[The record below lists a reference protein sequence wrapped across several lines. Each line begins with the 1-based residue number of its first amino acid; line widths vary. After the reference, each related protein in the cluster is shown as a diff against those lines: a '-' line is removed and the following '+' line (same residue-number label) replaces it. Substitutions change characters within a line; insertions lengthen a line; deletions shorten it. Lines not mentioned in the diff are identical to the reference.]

1 MNIPA
6 SVRMTMVEYSR
17 ICGGRKPVYIALDM
31 LRRDILMI
39 SPLPQ
44 TTKRSAK
51 TAPIPL
57 PSPLAGLVPSWTS
70 LPDGD
75 PAHTKALE
83 GPRGGGWRSW
93 SYFSLSG
100 DQTGIYPIRLRRLTE
115 TSSFFARGWNYGN
128 WVWAHPLSHADHK
141 LGLAVTDVIN
151 KTWKANYYFINI
163 PCVMGN
169 SFSLT
174 DRKNRSGAE
183 RQKCGAGTRTSVPRV
198 PWAGPWLMPLRTL
211 ICPVLEGPSGT
222 SLLSAPPPPSLL
234 LTQHNLCFSISP
246 ALQLLCHNLRF
257 PRVPC
262 TAVFSR
268 AEQLLG

>member
-83 GPRGGGWRSW
+83 GPRGGG
-93 SYFSLSG
+93 
-100 DQTGIYPIRLRRLTE
+100 
-115 TSSFFARGWNYGN
+115 
-128 WVWAHPLSHADHK
+128 
-141 LGLAVTDVIN
+141 
-151 KTWKANYYFINI
+151 
-163 PCVMGN
+163 
-169 SFSLT
+169 
-174 DRKNRSGAE
+174 
-183 RQKCGAGTRTSVPRV
+183 
-198 PWAGPWLMPLRTL
+198 
-211 ICPVLEGPSGT
+211 
-222 SLLSAPPPPSLL
+222 
-234 LTQHNLCFSISP
+234 
-246 ALQLLCHNLRF
+246 
-257 PRVPC
+257 
-262 TAVFSR
+262 
-268 AEQLLG
+268 